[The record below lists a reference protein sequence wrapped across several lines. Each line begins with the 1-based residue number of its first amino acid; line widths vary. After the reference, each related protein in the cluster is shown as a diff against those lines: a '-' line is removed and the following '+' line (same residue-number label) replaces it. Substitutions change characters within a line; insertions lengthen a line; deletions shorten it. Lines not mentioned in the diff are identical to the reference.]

1 MPMLSCESMRMV
13 DVRSEGYCLPV
24 MSYDAHSIIEDS
36 SEIWGNVVPEFTP
49 EPDFVANPTFQ
60 QSIADEANSATVEYF
75 SGNGF
80 APIHPAIVPGYDG
93 DIDYAWGKK

>member
-36 SEIWGNVVPEFTP
+36 SEIWGVVDVNRHLYRPVVFSYTC
-49 EPDFVANPTFQ
+49 VAAAAFQ
-60 QSIADEANSATVEYF
+60 RASLNYF
-75 SGNGF
+75 AISG
-80 APIHPAIVPGYDG
+80 
-93 DIDYAWGKK
+93 